1 MNGPLLKSLAFIASL
16 GCAATGQSV
25 TLSECIETA
34 MESNPSLEAAA
45 QRVAAA
51 SAAIESARSGYYPT
65 VGLSGSYTLTDNPP
79 QAFFM
84 NLNQRV
90 ASFEEDFNQPDDTD
104 NIRGS
109 LTFRMKLLDAGQRG
123 LMADMAVAGQDSA
136 SAMLQAVRNELV
148 YEVNRAYHSVLQA
161 TALLAV
167 REETIASISENLRV
181 AKERMEAGT
190 VIKTDVLNLEVQLA
204 GAREELIRA
213 INGQK
218 LAIAALNTTIRQDLV
233 TDAASLESV
242 APESLSQPPASIDLN
257 RVESRPEWMAALR
270 HVDAAIMDVKR
281 ITRDR
286 LPTVSAFGSLDADS
300 GDADSFEDSYLIGAM
315 VEMDLFTGFRRK
327 SELSAAGARANE
339 AKAQLALLRNQLTL
353 DLKRSHFMTQDVW
366 ERWLV
371 AHSSEENA
379 EESLR
384 ITRER
389 YEQGA
394 ADITELLT
402 AEVARTASRS
412 RSVTAL
418 YDYVIALANLDR
430 SQGLPTVNP

>member
-1 MNGPLLKSLAFIASL
+1 MNSYLIVSLLIFVTPGLTAS
-16 GCAATGQSV
+16 GKTV
-25 TLSECIETA
+25 TLSECLNAA

-65 VGLSGSYTLTDNPP
+65 VGLAGSYTLTDNPP

-109 LTFRMKLLDAGQRG
+109 LTFRMMVLDAGQRG

-136 SAMLQAVRNELV
+136 SAMLHAVRNELV
-148 YEVNRAYHSVLQA
+148 YEVIRAYHSVLQA
-161 TALLAV
+161 TALLTV
-167 REETIASISENLRV
+167 REETIDSISENLRV
-181 AKERMEAGT
+181 ANERMAAGT

-204 GAREELIRA
+204 AAREELIRA
-213 INGQK
+213 KNGQK
-218 LAIAALNTTIRQDLV
+218 LAVAALNTAIGQELV

-242 APESLSQPPASIDLN
+242 APESLSKPPDSIDLN
-257 RVESRPEWMAALR
+257 RVESRPEWLAALR
-270 HVDAAIMDVKR
+270 HVDAAAMDVKR
-281 ITRDR
+281 IARDR

-300 GDADSFEDSYLIGAM
+300 GDADSFEDSYLVGAM
-315 VEMDLFTGFRRK
+315 VEMDIFTGFRRK
-327 SELSAAGARANE
+327 SNLSAASARANE
-339 AKAQLALLRNQLTL
+339 AKAQLAQLRNQLTL

-418 YDYVIALANLDR
+418 YDYVIALANMNRAQGITEDR
-430 SQGLPTVNP
+430 H